1 MIKFLWIDTET
12 TGLDPVL
19 NDIIQLSGILEI
31 PGVRYEEFDF
41 RVAPINYDSITE
53 DAMKCNGIKL
63 STLKKYPPAS
73 EVHLKFKQLL
83 FKWVNPF
90 DPKDKLI
97 LCGQNVLFDMNFLQQ
112 FCEKQGDKFLRSCIT
127 SGTFDLRTLSVAYE
141 IFLNKKIFHSYSLAN
156 ICEILGV
163 ELKNAHNALN
173 DIRATRECCLKIW
186 NIITK

>member
-31 PGVRYEEFDF
+31 PRVRYEEFDF
-41 RVAPINYDSITE
+41 RVAPLNYDSITE

-83 FKWVNPF
+83 FKWV
-90 DPKDKLI
+90 DPYNREDKLI
-97 LCGQNVLFDMNFLQQ
+97 ASGQNVLFDTSFLQQ
-112 FCEKQGDKFLRSCIT
+112 FCEKQGDKFFTIVYYV
-127 SGTFDLRTLSVAYE
+127 GYF
-141 IFLNKKIFHSYSLAN
+141 
-156 ICEILGV
+156 
-163 ELKNAHNALN
+163 
-173 DIRATRECCLKIW
+173 
-186 NIITK
+186 